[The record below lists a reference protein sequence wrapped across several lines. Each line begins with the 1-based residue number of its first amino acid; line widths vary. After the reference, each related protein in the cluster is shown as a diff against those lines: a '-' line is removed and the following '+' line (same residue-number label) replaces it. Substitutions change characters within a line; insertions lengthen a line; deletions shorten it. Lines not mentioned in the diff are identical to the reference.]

1 LCRPSF
7 ITNEDGPSTFAVIGS
22 AKSNEKR
29 HHFQGETAAMDKPH
43 LSARA
48 VSFSA
53 IIIVI
58 YVLLLTLSVFA
69 KPLVGTVL
77 FPGLSVGI
85 LLTVAAILLSIALTW
100 QFVRSANSR
109 EP

>member
-1 LCRPSF
+1 MKSD
-7 ITNEDGPSTFAVIGS
+7 ITLFAS
-22 AKSNEKR
+22 RRK
-29 HHFQGETAAMDKPH
+29 TAAMDKPH
-43 LSARA
+43 LSAKA

-69 KPLVGTVL
+69 KPLVGTVFL
-77 FPGLSVGI
+77 PGLSVGI